1 MNTIEHEAS
10 LCISLEEFCRFEGL
24 PLRCA
29 MELLHGNITED
40 QRAWLSKFVV
50 GWEAWEERARIEREL
65 YGQAMIQ
72 LGRVQGSISEDDTG
86 MESASDE
93 NIIGWMD
100 DLRDRVGLNV
110 EVVKRILQ
118 TFIGVRNGTI
128 SSEEGA
134 SVLRAAA

>member
-29 MELLHGNITED
+29 MELLHEKITED
-40 QRAWLSKFVV
+40 QRTWLSQFVL
-50 GWEAWEERARIEREL
+50 GWDAWEERARIEREL

-72 LGRVQGSISEDDTG
+72 LGRVQGSINEDDTG
-86 MESASDE
+86 MESANDE
-93 NIIGWMD
+93 SIIGWMD

-110 EVVKRILQ
+110 EVVKSILQ
-118 TFIGVRNGTI
+118 TFIGVRNGTV

-134 SVLRAAA
+134 AVLRAAA